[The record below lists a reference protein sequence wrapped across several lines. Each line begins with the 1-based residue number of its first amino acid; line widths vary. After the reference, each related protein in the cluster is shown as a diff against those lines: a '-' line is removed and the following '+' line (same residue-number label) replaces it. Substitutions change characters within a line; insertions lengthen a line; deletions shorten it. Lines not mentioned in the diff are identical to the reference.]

1 MDLCYDYGVPRTYLV
16 CILVI
21 CSIISELKVS
31 QMDSFP
37 TQGTAYRVRIVTT
50 EYSWCMSSQ
59 SSPFLKTAS
68 TCSSRVFSITTKPWP
83 IARIT
88 CTVLHRNPPPCPALH
103 SSWTCPIFQ
112 LVTKIPIYIPCERVP
127 WTSSTRCGCLSMR
140 ARSRLLLPCTQT
152 SQPNDPL
159 PLSMGIITG
168 MTRAALQ
175 ATWMWRIARRA
186 VPIYRD

>member
-1 MDLCYDYGVPRTYLV
+1 MTNDKHPPSLWSVVTGWSLAMDLCYDSGVPRTYLV

-31 QMDSFP
+31 QMNSFP

-103 SSWTCPIFQ
+103 SSWTCPIFPAGYQ
-112 LVTKIPIYIPCERVP
+112 DPNLHSLRLCTVDEFDEMWLSEHEGTVTALAAVHPNIP
-127 WTSSTRCGCLSMR
+127 
-140 ARSRLLLPCTQT
+140 AQ
-152 SQPNDPL
+152 
-159 PLSMGIITG
+159 
-168 MTRAALQ
+168 
-175 ATWMWRIARRA
+175 
-186 VPIYRD
+186 